1 MKEYVISG
9 HSGSTGETFEIPENV
24 SLIFYAEQEQTC
36 YVPNDKESLD
46 VVINSMSDLKTKHN
60 AREQVNN
67 YEILFMENHMFEGI
81 SEIERNQYSIQ
92 NYNFFYP
99 ERDNEGYIKL
109 SEICEL
115 LKNNN
120 VGENIKL
127 YCVFCRGSQRE
138 FSDMSFENFENIDA
152 DKLFLNETPFGINP
166 HGVET
171 NNFDG
176 FDFGS
181 NHQGVESNEL
191 DSFDF
196 DSRLFGGRNK
206 TNKHRY
212 KRRKTLRRKT
222 LRRKTLRRKTLRRKT
237 LRRK

>member
-9 HSGSTGETFEIPENV
+9 HSGSTGEIFEIPKNV

-46 VVINSMSDLKTKHN
+46 IVINSMSDLKTRHN
-60 AREQVNN
+60 TGEQVNN

-81 SEIERNQYSIQ
+81 SEIERNQYGIQ

-152 DKLFLNETPFGINP
+152 DQLFLNETPFGINP
-166 HGVET
+166 
-171 NNFDG
+171 
-176 FDFGS
+176 
-181 NHQGVESNEL
+181 QGVESNEL

-196 DSRLFGGRNK
+196 DSTLFGGGNK

-212 KRRKTLRRKT
+212 KRKTSRKKTSRKKTSRKKTSRRKKSRRKT
-222 LRRKTLRRKTLRRKT
+222 SRRK
-237 LRRK
+237 